1 MLHYTLCYQYD
12 FEGCDYAFKAILIFF
27 LHLISYSVRNKCICI
42 HKPYDIS
49 ITIELHLAN
58 NFIPNKNKEKKDEV
72 KKIPPP
78 LKTRLKKN
86 HTHKKTPKYQTLHFC
101 NSDAWKLDL

>member
-1 MLHYTLCYQYD
+1 M
-12 FEGCDYAFKAILIFF
+12 
-27 LHLISYSVRNKCICI
+27 RNKCICI

-78 LKTRLKKN
+78 LKTRLKKTT
-86 HTHKKTPKYQTLHFC
+86 HTQKKPKYQTLHFC

>member
-1 MLHYTLCYQYD
+1 M
-12 FEGCDYAFKAILIFF
+12 
-27 LHLISYSVRNKCICI
+27 RNKCICI

-78 LKTRLKKN
+78 LKTRLKKP
-86 HTHKKTPKYQTLHFC
+86 HTQKKTQIPNITL
-101 NSDAWKLDL
+101 L

>member
-1 MLHYTLCYQYD
+1 M
-12 FEGCDYAFKAILIFF
+12 
-27 LHLISYSVRNKCICI
+27 RNKCICI

-78 LKTRLKKN
+78 LKTRLKIKTT
-86 HTHKKTPKYQTLHFC
+86 HTQKTPKYQTLHFC

>member
-1 MLHYTLCYQYD
+1 M
-12 FEGCDYAFKAILIFF
+12 
-27 LHLISYSVRNKCICI
+27 RNKCICI

-58 NFIPNKNKEKKDEV
+58 NFIPNKNKKKKKNKV

-86 HTHKKTPKYQTLHFC
+86 HTHKKTPNTKHYTFVIPMHGSLIYNAVLTCLNTF
-101 NSDAWKLDL
+101 

>member
-1 MLHYTLCYQYD
+1 M
-12 FEGCDYAFKAILIFF
+12 
-27 LHLISYSVRNKCICI
+27 RNKCICI

-78 LKTRLKKN
+78 LKTRLKKTT
-86 HTHKKTPKYQTLHFC
+86 HTKKTQIPNITL
-101 NSDAWKLDL
+101 L

>member
-1 MLHYTLCYQYD
+1 MLPYTLCYQYD
-12 FEGCDYAFKAILIFF
+12 FEGCDYAFKAILRFC

-49 ITIELHLAN
+49 KTIELHLAN

-78 LKTRLKKN
+78 LKTRLKKTT
-86 HTHKKTPKYQTLHFC
+86 HTKKKPKYQTLHFC